1 MKCYVQCK
9 MREPYLQKP
18 YIMTVKMAHR
28 EKWLEGELSLKMSVT
43 ARMNRYIKNFYIFQ
57 PKKIAT
63 RREYTETT
71 DVQIFSSHLRQ
82 IPNRENVCN
91 KQSFSLVG
99 WTRSDVGHFTI
110 AETIQQK
117 KEKNQWHIDRISI
130 VKASYA
136 LVVKDTEMLWIISQ
150 PQLSRLKNQADKK
163 YYLTRTV
170 AGKTE

>member
-71 DVQIFSSHLRQ
+71 DVQILRQ

-99 WTRSDVGHFTI
+99 
-110 AETIQQK
+110 
-117 KEKNQWHIDRISI
+117 
-130 VKASYA
+130 
-136 LVVKDTEMLWIISQ
+136 
-150 PQLSRLKNQADKK
+150 
-163 YYLTRTV
+163 
-170 AGKTE
+170 